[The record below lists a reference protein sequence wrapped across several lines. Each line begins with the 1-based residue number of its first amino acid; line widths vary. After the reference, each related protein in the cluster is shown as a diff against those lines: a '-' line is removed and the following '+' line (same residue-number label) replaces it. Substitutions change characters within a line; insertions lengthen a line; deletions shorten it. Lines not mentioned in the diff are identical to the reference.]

1 VCLGTKVPSISNSIR
16 PRTAGELRQRAAEYR
31 KAAEDDA
38 DPEMAAALRKIAD
51 AYEQAADNLES
62 AKAQA

>member
-1 VCLGTKVPSISNSIR
+1 VLGIPNSTP
-16 PRTAGELRQRAAEYR
+16 PRTVGELRDRAAEYR

-62 AKAQA
+62 VKAQD